1 MSDNLPSGL
10 ANSQIN
16 PAVLEEIICSE
27 FIKKGIDGASL
38 LRIAF
43 EQIVRPIVKKEIEQQ
58 LKYLNNGKCYS
69 GAACSSSEP
78 RYLELRFSS
87 NVSETVWTAEP
98 IRGEGNSSIL
108 VTLFDVHTGEAVIS
122 GPEASAKLEIVIL
135 KGSFDR
141 DDWTAEEFSQN
152 ILKEMNE
159 KKILK
164 GNVVLELKG
173 GIGTLGDLSIL
184 HDQKWK
190 PVSKLRLGARF
201 VDTFQNIRVKE
212 AKTNTFTMKDKR
224 MKENRKG
231 VEVLSLM
238 DNVWCLKNIGQR
250 GPIVDRLTERGI
262 KTIQDFLSLNFTR
275 PEELKKILGRGWSD
289 AKRKATIDHALK
301 CEGSAA
307 LKACFINQLSCP
319 FDKKEEEVVLD
330 ETIPPLVSPTATT
343 CASNGPFT
351 FPSSPMMGDEDVG
364 AVAPVGTAILSE
376 EEINASLFYDSL
388 IKNGHDITTT
398 GEIISNSCNH
408 SWNAIDQTDPNII
421 YQVPH
426 MDDFNGNNNHMYR
439 VSSFSIPDPF
449 LNGTWFDGLD

>member
-1 MSDNLPSGL
+1 MVSISLQIFNHMPLSANKYSYNLPTSGL

-16 PAVLEEIICSE
+16 SAVLEEINCSD
-27 FIKKGIDGASL
+27 FIIKGIDGASL
-38 LRIAF
+38 LQIAF

-69 GAACSSSEP
+69 GAAGSSSEP
-78 RYLELRFSS
+78 RYLELQFSS

-98 IRGEGNSSIL
+98 IRGEGNSFIL

-152 ILKEMNE
+152 IIKEMNE

-164 GNVVLELKG
+164 GNVLLELKG
-173 GIGTLGDLSIL
+173 GIGTLDDLSIL
-184 HDQKWK
+184 HDKNWK

-262 KTIQDFLSLNFTR
+262 KTIQDFLSLNFAR
-275 PEELKKILGRGWSD
+275 PEELKKQQD
-289 AKRKATIDHALK
+289 M
-301 CEGSAA
+301 
-307 LKACFINQLSCP
+307 Q
-319 FDKKEEEVVLD
+319 
-330 ETIPPLVSPTATT
+330 
-343 CASNGPFT
+343 
-351 FPSSPMMGDEDVG
+351 
-364 AVAPVGTAILSE
+364 
-376 EEINASLFYDSL
+376 
-388 IKNGHDITTT
+388 
-398 GEIISNSCNH
+398 
-408 SWNAIDQTDPNII
+408 
-421 YQVPH
+421 
-426 MDDFNGNNNHMYR
+426 
-439 VSSFSIPDPF
+439 
-449 LNGTWFDGLD
+449 